1 MRPAF
6 LERLTLNPARIEAI
20 ALSVEQVAALPDPV
34 GEVIAG
40 WRRPNG
46 LEISQVRVPIGTI
59 AIVYESRPNV
69 TVEAAVLA
77 LKAGNGAVL
86 RGGKESLATNRM
98 LADLIAQAMEQAG
111 RPAGR
116 CSSFRLRTAR

>member
-1 MRPAF
+1 M
-6 LERLTLNPARIEAI
+6 
-20 ALSVEQVAALPDPV
+20 
-34 GEVIAG
+34 
-40 WRRPNG
+40 
-46 LEISQVRVPIGTI
+46 
-59 AIVYESRPNV
+59 

-111 RPAGR
+111 LPAGALFFVPTPDR
-116 CSSFRLRTAR
+116 VVIRMLKQSVGLIDLIIPRGGNRFERSPGRLRGAGVAAFRRDLPCVR